1 MKNNMD
7 FVPNT
12 KSISLLQENGEYNGW
27 VEKTTSVWWLDEE
40 VKNSFTFYNL
50 DTFYNDDYF
59 MNDHVKDEVVNNY
72 VNHVSFF
79 FKKITGKNLNSVLE
93 MGTAGGWFTKK
104 FQDKGYDIFGLEG
117 SSCGIEATLAKGVKQ
132 ENLLKH
138 DFRLPINLDKKF
150 DIVCCTEVAEHLEI
164 PFAGTLIKTLVDHSD
179 IVWFSSAPPYVLQ
192 MPSSY
197 HHPNEQPDIFW
208 INLFD
213 FFNYDYVKLSDEI
226 YNDTNLRGRYIF
238 YNRNVYN
245 IEEKLF
251 EKEMSTQETEFEI
264 YKQKQIDSESFE
276 STFDKYA
283 GGQIFS
289 LDTFLT
295 SVAKKDDMILDA
307 GCGDGT
313 GLKFLFNSGYK
324 NLYGIDIN
332 PNKYFLAKNH
342 IGDDRVIDSDI
353 TNTPFEDEKF
363 DIVWCSHTLEHS
375 YSPIES
381 LKELCRIT
389 KKGGYVLIIIPYP
402 TPHSDVHCGV
412 NELKLNIQDNAESCI
427 NTLKE
432 NGFNIQEYYRMNI
445 REPELFLKI
454 KI

>member
-1 MKNNMD
+1 MD

-12 KSISLLQENGEYNGW
+12 KSVSLLQENGEYNGW
-27 VEKTTSVWWLDEE
+27 VKKTTSVWWLDEE
-40 VKNSFTFYNL
+40 VEHSFTFYNL

-59 MNDHVKDEVVNNY
+59 MNDHVREEVVKNY
-72 VNHVSFF
+72 VDYVSYFF
-79 FKKITGKNLNSVLE
+79 EKITKRKLKSVLE

-104 FQDKGYDIFGLEG
+104 FQDQGYEIFGLEG
-117 SSCGIEATLAKGVKQ
+117 SSCGIEATLDKGVSAD
-132 ENLLKH
+132 NLLKH
-138 DFRLPINLDKKF
+138 DFRLPLNLNKKF

-179 IVWFSSAPPYVLQ
+179 LIWFSSAPPYVLQ

-226 YNDTNLRGRYIF
+226 YSDTNLRGRYIF
-238 YNRNVYN
+238 YNKNVYN
-245 IEEKLF
+245 IKEKIF
-251 EKEMSTQETEFEI
+251 EKEMNLEQTEYEI

-276 STFDKYA
+276 STFDKYKN
-283 GGQIFS
+283 GQVFS

-295 SVAKKDDMILDA
+295 SIAKKDDLILDA

-313 GLKFLFNSGYK
+313 GLKFLFDSGYR

-332 PNKYFLAKNH
+332 PNKYYLAKNH
-342 IGDDRVIDSDI
+342 VGDDRIIDSDI

-363 DIVWCSHTLEHS
+363 NIVWCSHVLEHS

-389 KKGGYVLIIIPYP
+389 KKGGYVLLVLPYP
-402 TPHSDVHCGV
+402 TSHSDVHCGV
-412 NELKLNIQDNAESCI
+412 NELRLNVYDNAESCI
-427 NTLKE
+427 NNLKD

-445 REPELFLKI
+445 REPELFIKI

>member
-12 KSISLLQENGEYNGW
+12 KSISLLQANGEYNGW
-27 VEKTTSVWWLDEE
+27 VEKTSNVWWLDEE
-40 VKNSFTFYNL
+40 VKHSFTFYNL
-50 DTFYNDDYF
+50 DTFYNNDYF
-59 MNDHVKDEVVNNY
+59 MNDHVKEEVVKNY
-72 VNHVSFF
+72 VHYVSYFF
-79 FKKITGKNLNSVLE
+79 EKIAKRKLKSVLE

-104 FQDKGYDIFGLEG
+104 FQDEGYEIFGLEG
-117 SSCGIEATLAKGVKQ
+117 STCGIEATIDKGISGD
-132 ENLLKH
+132 NLLKH
-138 DFRLPINLDKKF
+138 DFRLPLNLNKKF

-179 IVWFSSAPPYVLQ
+179 LIWFSSAPPYVLQ

-238 YNRNVYN
+238 YNRSVYN
-245 IEEKLF
+245 IKEKLF
-251 EKEMSTQETEFEI
+251 EKEMNLEQTEFEI

-276 STFDKYA
+276 STFDKYSR
-283 GGQIFS
+283 GQIFS

-295 SVAKKDDMILDA
+295 SVAKKDDVILDA

-313 GLKFLFNSGYK
+313 GLKFLFDCGYE

-332 PNKYFLAKNH
+332 PNKYYLAKNH
-342 IGDDRVIDSDI
+342 IGNNRIIDSDI
-353 TNTPFEDEKF
+353 TNTPFEDGKF
-363 DIVWCSHTLEHS
+363 DVVWCSHTLEHS

-381 LKELCRIT
+381 LKELCRIC

-412 NELKLNIQDNAESCI
+412 NELRLNIHDNAESCI
-427 NTLKE
+427 NTIKE

-445 REPELFLKI
+445 REPELFIKI

>member
-1 MKNNMD
+1 MKTIVRD
-7 FVPNT
+7 
-12 KSISLLQENGEYNGW
+12 
-27 VEKTTSVWWLDEE
+27 TTLDSVYVKNAESPRWWLDERLE
-40 VKNSFTFYNL
+40 NSFEYFDLNGFYNE
-50 DTFYNDDYF
+50 DYF
-59 MNDHVKDEVVNNY
+59 NQDHVEDVIANNY
-72 VNHVSFF
+72 VLYVLHY
-79 FKKITGKNLNSVLE
+79 FKEISGKDLKSVLE
-93 MGTAGGWFTKK
+93 MGSAGGWFTKK
-104 FQDKGYDIFGLEG
+104 FMDYGLEIFGVEG
-117 SSCGIEATLAKGVKQ
+117 SDCGYNACLERGLSKSQI
-132 ENLLKH
+132 LKH
-138 DFRLPINLDKKF
+138 DFRNPLKLEKRY
-150 DIVCCTEVAEHLEI
+150 DIVCCTEVAEHIEI
-164 PFAGTLIKTLVDHSD
+164 PFSGTLIRTLVDNSD
-179 IVWFSSAPPYVLQ
+179 MVWFSSVPPGLLGLAPTYD
-192 MPSSY
+192 
-197 HHPNEQPDIFW
+197 HCNEQPDKFW

-213 FFNYDYVKLSDEI
+213 FFNYGYIKLSDEV
-226 YNDTNLRGRYIF
+226 YNNTQLRGRYVF

-245 IEEKLF
+245 IEEKLS
-251 EKEMSTQETEFEI
+251 EKEMDLQQTEFEI

-276 STFDKYA
+276 STFDKYS

-289 LDTFLT
+289 LNTFLT
-295 SVAKKDDMILDA
+295 SVAKKDDVILDA

-313 GLKFLFNSGYK
+313 GLKFLFDSGYK

-342 IGDDRVIDSDI
+342 IGSDRIIDSDI

-389 KKGGYVLIIIPYP
+389 KKGGYVLIVIPYP

-412 NELKLNIQDNAESCI
+412 NELRLNIQDNAESCI
-427 NTLKE
+427 NTLKQ